1 MSHQAFYDPDLTD
14 ELLPEPSLPHYAEHQ
29 DGEDGEDQPSYQ
41 AYVNEHGLVG
51 EEVGEDAEEEE
62 KARKEAL
69 ESVPED
75 VKKVGN
81 GTTSPPATKHLDYL
95 QVLGKL
101 TYRSFN
107 GL

>member
-14 ELLPEPSLPHYAEHQ
+14 ELLPEPSIPHYAEHH
-29 DGEDGEDQPSYQ
+29 DEEGDEQPSYQ

-62 KARKEAL
+62 KARREAL

-75 VKKVGN
+75 VKKVSMPK
-81 GTTSPPATKHLDYL
+81 TARIL
-95 QVLGKL
+95 QSC
-101 TYRSFN
+101 R
-107 GL
+107 